1 MGKFIYKQQDYH
13 FEVDDGEVDD
23 GEVAFG
29 KLSLQASQYE
39 DFVRNCRKLIKEDKD
54 NNKTEREALIGSKDK
69 N

>member
-13 FEVDDGEVDD
+13 FEVDDGEA
-23 GEVAFG
+23 AFG

-54 NNKTEREALIGSKDK
+54 NNKTEREALIGSKDSK
-69 N
+69 